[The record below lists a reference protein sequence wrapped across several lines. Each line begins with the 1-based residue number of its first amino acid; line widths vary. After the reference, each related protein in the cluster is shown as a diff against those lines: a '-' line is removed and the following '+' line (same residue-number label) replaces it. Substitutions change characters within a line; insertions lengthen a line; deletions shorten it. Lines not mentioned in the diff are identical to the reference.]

1 MLEAAAAHP
10 AVQNVY
16 FPGSHSEA
24 EAQLQAAQSSG
35 NGALF
40 SFTMAEGK
48 DIKAFLDALQVF
60 TFAVSLGGIES
71 LVCLPS
77 TMTQGAFSDE
87 DLEASGMTKR
97 LVRVAVGIEEAEDL
111 TADIT
116 AALDAA

>member
-1 MLEAAAAHP
+1 
-10 AVQNVY
+10 
-16 FPGSHSEA
+16 
-24 EAQLQAAQSSG
+24 
-35 NGALF
+35 
-40 SFTMAEGK
+40 MAEGK